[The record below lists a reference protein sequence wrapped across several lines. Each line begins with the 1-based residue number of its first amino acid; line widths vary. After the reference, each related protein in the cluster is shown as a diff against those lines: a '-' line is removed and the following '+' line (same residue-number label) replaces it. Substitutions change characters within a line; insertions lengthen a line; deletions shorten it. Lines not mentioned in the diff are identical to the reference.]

1 MAGHVQGAYHGVG
14 EVEVEDLAAVQ
25 ALLHFEVLLLLNG
38 VGIGIPG
45 GGDCASELLELGN
58 GANVVP
64 VAVGNQDAGQ
74 ADCAGFEGIKVFFL
88 LHDAHA
94 AVLGIGEFQLRAVLK

>member
-1 MAGHVQGAYHGVG
+1 M
-14 EVEVEDLAAVQ
+14 Q
-25 ALLHFEVLLLLNG
+25 AFLHLEVLLFLNG
-38 VGIGIPG
+38 VSIGVPG
-45 GGDCASELLELGN
+45 GGNRAGELLELGN

-64 VAVGNQDAGQ
+64 VAVGNQDASQ
-74 ADCAGFEGIKVFFL
+74 ANCAGLEGFEVFFL